1 MSIDVKENLNV
12 EKMEEK
18 YEPTVK
24 RSLFIERQAVD
35 ADAAYQRLA
44 ITRKTLEE
52 YKAAINATNT
62 VDVVGEHKVLYTDI
76 ESTMQMIC
84 LQEQM
89 LINQGK

>member
-1 MSIDVKENLNV
+1 MSINVRESMTPEVFAFV
-12 EKMEEK
+12 EKQG
-18 YEPTVK
+18 
-24 RSLFIERQAVD
+24 ID

-44 ITRKTLEE
+44 ITRNTLAE

-62 VDVVGEHKVLYTDI
+62 VDVVGELYNLYADI
-76 ESTMQMIC
+76 ERTMNLIM

>member
-1 MSIDVKENLNV
+1 MSIDVKENLNRI
-12 EKMEEK
+12 EM
-18 YEPTVK
+18 P
-24 RSLFIERQAVD
+24 SFIEGQGVD

-44 ITRKTLEE
+44 ITRKMLAE

-62 VDVVGEHKVLYTDI
+62 VDVVGELKSLYS
-76 ESTMQMIC
+76 ELEATMNLII

>member
-1 MSIDVKENLNV
+1 MSIDVKENMNGIAV
-12 EKMEEK
+12 
-18 YEPTVK
+18 T
-24 RSLFIERQAVD
+24 SFIEGQGVD

-44 ITRKTLEE
+44 VTRKTLAE

-62 VDVVGEHKVLYTDI
+62 VDVVGELKSLYADI
-76 ESTMQMIC
+76 EATMNLII

>member
-1 MSIDVKENLNV
+1 MSIEVRENLNV
-12 EKMEEK
+12 NEM
-18 YEPTVK
+18 P
-24 RSLFIERQAVD
+24 SFIEGQGVD

-44 ITRKTLEE
+44 ITRKTLAE

-62 VDVVGEHKVLYTDI
+62 VDVVGELKSLYSDL
-76 ESTMQMIC
+76 EATMNLII

>member
-1 MSIDVKENLNV
+1 MTIDVRESMTPEVFAFV
-12 EKMEEK
+12 EK
-18 YEPTVK
+18 
-24 RSLFIERQAVD
+24 QGAD

-44 ITRKTLEE
+44 ITRNTLAE

-62 VDVVGEHKVLYTDI
+62 VDVVGELYNLYADI
-76 ESTMQMIC
+76 ERTMNLIA

>member
-1 MSIDVKENLNV
+1 MTIDVRKNMVPEAFAFV
-12 EKMEEK
+12 EK
-18 YEPTVK
+18 
-24 RSLFIERQAVD
+24 QGVD

-44 ITRKTLEE
+44 ITRNTLAE

-62 VDVVGEHKVLYTDI
+62 VDVVGELYNLYADI
-76 ESTMQMIC
+76 ERTMNLIA

>member
-1 MSIDVKENLNV
+1 MTIDVNENMKEV
-12 EKMEEK
+12 AA
-18 YEPTVK
+18 P
-24 RSLFIERQAVD
+24 SFIEGQGVD

-44 ITRKTLEE
+44 ITRKTLAE

-62 VDVVGEHKVLYTDI
+62 VDVVGELKELYLEL
-76 ESTMQMIC
+76 ESTMNLIA

>member
-1 MSIDVKENLNV
+1 MSIDVKENMNGNAA
-12 EKMEEK
+12 
-18 YEPTVK
+18 P
-24 RSLFIERQAVD
+24 SFIEGQGVD

-44 ITRKTLEE
+44 ITRKTLAE

-62 VDVVGEHKVLYTDI
+62 VDVVGELKTLYTNI
-76 ESTMQMIC
+76 ENTMQLIC

>member
-1 MSIDVKENLNV
+1 MTIEVRENLNI
-12 EKMEEK
+12 EK
-18 YEPTVK
+18 PA
-24 RSLFIERQAVD
+24 FIEGQGVD

-44 ITRKTLEE
+44 ITRNTLAE

-62 VDVVGEHKVLYTDI
+62 VDVVGELYNLYADI
-76 ESTMQMIC
+76 ERTMNLIA

>member
-1 MSIDVKENLNV
+1 MTIDVKENMNGIAA
-12 EKMEEK
+12 
-18 YEPTVK
+18 P
-24 RSLFIERQAVD
+24 SFIEGQGVD

-44 ITRKTLEE
+44 VTRKTLAE

-62 VDVVGEHKVLYTDI
+62 VDVVGELKSLYADI
-76 ESTMQMIC
+76 EATMNLII

>member
-1 MSIDVKENLNV
+1 MNIDVREN
-12 EKMEEK
+12 MIPEEFALIK
-18 YEPTVK
+18 K
-24 RSLFIERQAVD
+24 QGVD

-44 ITRKTLEE
+44 ITRKTLAE

-62 VDVVGEHKVLYTDI
+62 VDVVGELYNLYADI
-76 ESTMQMIC
+76 ERTMNLIA

>member
-1 MSIDVKENLNV
+1 MNIDVREN
-12 EKMEEK
+12 MIPEEFALIK
-18 YEPTVK
+18 K
-24 RSLFIERQAVD
+24 QGVD

-44 ITRKTLEE
+44 ITRNTLAE

-62 VDVVGEHKVLYTDI
+62 VDVVGELYNLYADI
-76 ESTMQMIC
+76 ERTMNLIA